1 MQTQSIETDVRS
13 TSVDRTPGGPLPTE
27 SAQLADTNCY
37 HCGAS
42 CRIESLRLGGRNFCC
57 RGCLTVFELLTE
69 HGLSDFYT
77 LNDTAGVRVNSDA
90 SHDQFNYLDE
100 AVIQEKLVDYSD
112 GSLTRVTFRIPTIH
126 CIACV
131 WLLENLFRFK
141 PGIGQS
147 QVNFPRKEAAV
158 SFEPERV
165 KLSEVAALLTSL
177 GYEPEL
183 KFSDLQI
190 KPKSNLSRRLWMQL
204 GIAGFVFGNTMFFS
218 IAGYLGLDAFS
229 GPAFRKLVGYI
240 SLLLSIPVLLY
251 SAADFWRSAWL
262 NLRQHLLSI
271 DVPIVAGIGALFGQ
285 SCFEVLSGRGEG
297 YFDSFAGLLFFLLC
311 GKLFQQK
318 TFDRLA
324 FDRDYKSFFP
334 LAVTRQS
341 GSREERVALSGIA
354 VGDLLIIR
362 SGELI
367 PSDARLI
374 DGPALIDY
382 SFVTGESEPVSKK
395 RADYLYAGG
404 KQIGSAITVETVKP
418 VSQSYLTSLWNQD
431 AFRKDRTETLNAVTN
446 RYSYRF
452 TKLVMAIAVGAA
464 VVWFFIDPAVSLK
477 VFISVLIVACPCA
490 LALAAPFALGSAQR
504 VLARRNI
511 FLKNPYIIETLAKVD
526 SVVFDKTGTL
536 TAAGAGSV
544 VWRGD
549 TLSENE
555 SRWIYSMTRQSIH
568 PLAARLGEVFPK
580 IQSPETVRSFR
591 ETPGAGMDG
600 NVGGH
605 EICMGSQSWLE
616 VRNIPGIITE
626 SARSTAVSANSII
639 DKGSIVH
646 ISIDGRYR
654 GHFVVASSIRPAV
667 DRLLKQLS
675 GEHSLT
681 LLSGDNEL
689 DRDRFQALFGPQ
701 TLLRFNQSPLE
712 KLSFIQGLQRQ
723 GKIAMM
729 VGDGLND
736 AGALKQSDVGVAVVE
751 NISAFSPASDV
762 IMAASMLPVLGDAL
776 KFSKRSMSV
785 VRWAFFISGLYNVLG
800 IGIAASGRLSPIV
813 CAILMPLSSVTV
825 VAFACGATTWLG
837 RQLSFE
843 AKKEQYNAKEVK
855 R

>member
-13 TSVDRTPGGPLPTE
+13 TSVDRTPSAPLPAE
-27 SAQLADTNCY
+27 SAGRTDTNCY

-42 CRIESLRLGGRNFCC
+42 CRNVSVRQHGKNFCC
-57 RGCLTVFELLTE
+57 RGCLSVFELLSE
-69 HGLSDFYT
+69 HGLGDFYS
-77 LNDTAGVRVNSDA
+77 LNNTAGVRVNSVA

-100 AVIQEKLVDYSD
+100 PSIQEKLVDYRD
-112 GSLTRVTFRIPTIH
+112 GSLTRVTFRLPTIH

-131 WLLENLFRFK
+131 WLIENLFRFK

-147 QVNFPRKEAAV
+147 QVNFPRKEAAI
-158 SFEPERV
+158 SFEPGRV

-183 KFSDLQI
+183 KFSDLQK
-190 KPKSNLSRRLWMQL
+190 KPKTNLSRRLWMQL
-204 GIAGFVFGNTMFFS
+204 GVAGFVFGNTMFFS

-271 DVPIVAGIGALFGQ
+271 DVPIVAGIAALFGQ
-285 SCFEVLSGRGEG
+285 SCYEVLSGRGDG

-334 LAVTRQS
+334 LAVTRIS
-341 GSREERVALSGIA
+341 GSLEESVALSGIA

-362 SGELI
+362 GGELI

-374 DGPALIDY
+374 EGPALIDY
-382 SFVTGESEPVSKK
+382 SFVTGESEPVSKN
-395 RADYLYAGG
+395 RADHLYAGG

-418 VSQSYLTSLWNQD
+418 VSQSYLTSLWNQE
-431 AFRKDRTETLNAVTN
+431 AFRKNPTETLNAITN

-464 VVWFFIDPAVSLK
+464 VVWLFIDPAVSLK
-477 VFISVLIVACPCA
+477 AFISVLIVACPCA

-544 VWRGD
+544 AWRGD
-549 TLSENE
+549 TLNENE
-555 SRWIYSMTRQSIH
+555 SRWIYAMTRQAIH
-568 PLAARLGEVFPK
+568 PLAARLREVFPQ
-580 IQSPETVRSFR
+580 IQSSEIVRSFR
-591 ETPGAGMDG
+591 ETPGAGMEG

-605 EICMGSQSWLE
+605 EICMGSQNWLE
-616 VRNIPGIITE
+616 VRNIPRVAE
-626 SARSTAVSANSII
+626 SEASRAVRAGSVIN
-639 DKGSIVH
+639 KGSLVH
-646 ISIDGRYR
+646 IAIDGRYR
-654 GHFVVASSIRPAV
+654 GHFVLESSIRPAV

-675 GEHSLT
+675 GGPSLT

-689 DRDRFQALFGPQ
+689 DRDRFQTLFGPQ
-701 TLLRFNQSPLE
+701 TLIRFNQSPLE
-712 KLSFIQGLQRQ
+712 KLSFIHGLQKQ
-723 GKIAMM
+723 GKIVMM

-762 IMAASMLPVLGDAL
+762 IMAASMVPSLAAVL
-776 KFSKRSMSV
+776 KFSKQSMSV
-785 VRWAFFISGLYNVLG
+785 VRGAFFISARYNVLG
-800 IGIAASGRLSPIV
+800 IGIAASGRLSPII

-825 VAFACGATTWLG
+825 VVFSCGAITWLG
-837 RQLSFE
+837 RRLGFE
-843 AKKEQYNAKEVK
+843 AKKDQYKAKEVK